1 MKIFLDNI
9 IFSLQHAGGIS
20 CVWANLIKQ
29 LLPMTAAE
37 LRFIEHKNAI
47 SNIERYKLDLAR
59 RGHLYA
65 MKNLNLSRFLSV
77 RIDNYNSP
85 FIFHSSYFRLC
96 DNPNAVNITTVHDL
110 IHEKGFYKG
119 LRRDINMYMKR
130 RAIINSDHIICV
142 SRNTRDDL
150 LHFYPDVNPKKV
162 TVVHNGVSEIDYFP
176 NYDCKISQLIPY
188 APRSFVLFIGK
199 REKYKNF
206 DIAVDGVAQC
216 DMNLV
221 VVGPELN
228 KKEQKLIAKKQCRC
242 MQIGYLP
249 VEQLNMLYN
258 TAYALA
264 YPSSYEGFG
273 LPVIEAQ
280 KAGCPVIAASCSS
293 IPEIYGNFTP
303 LLMKEPSTE
312 EFVKKVHMLQDSDLR
327 NKVIEQGLRNANRFS
342 WRKTAIETMK
352 VYRKALKNHSV
363 K

>member
-1 MKIFLDNI
+1 M
-9 IFSLQHAGGIS
+9 
-20 CVWANLIKQ
+20 
-29 LLPMTAAE
+29 
-37 LRFIEHKNAI
+37 
-47 SNIERYKLDLAR
+47 
-59 RGHLYA
+59 
-65 MKNLNLSRFLSV
+65 
-77 RIDNYNSP
+77 
-85 FIFHSSYFRLC
+85 
-96 DNPNAVNITTVHDL
+96 
-110 IHEKGFYKG
+110 
-119 LRRDINMYMKR
+119 
-130 RAIINSDHIICV
+130 
-142 SRNTRDDL
+142 
-150 LHFYPDVNPKKV
+150 
-162 TVVHNGVSEIDYFP
+162 
-176 NYDCKISQLIPY
+176 
-188 APRSFVLFIGK
+188 
-199 REKYKNF
+199 
-206 DIAVDGVAQC
+206 DGVAQC

>member
-9 IFSLQHAGGIS
+9 IFSLQHAGGTRS
-20 CVWANLIKQ
+20 RVRMANLIKQ

-37 LRFIEHKNAI
+37 LRFIEHENAI

-150 LHFYPDVNPKKV
+150 LHFYPDVNPKKS
-162 TVVHNGVSEIDYFP
+162 N
-176 NYDCKISQLIPY
+176 CRAQWC
-188 APRSFVLFIGK
+188 IG
-199 REKYKNF
+199 N
-206 DIAVDGVAQC
+206 
-216 DMNLV
+216 
-221 VVGPELN
+221 
-228 KKEQKLIAKKQCRC
+228 
-242 MQIGYLP
+242 
-249 VEQLNMLYN
+249 
-258 TAYALA
+258 
-264 YPSSYEGFG
+264 
-273 LPVIEAQ
+273 
-280 KAGCPVIAASCSS
+280 
-293 IPEIYGNFTP
+293 
-303 LLMKEPSTE
+303 
-312 EFVKKVHMLQDSDLR
+312 
-327 NKVIEQGLRNANRFS
+327 
-342 WRKTAIETMK
+342 
-352 VYRKALKNHSV
+352 
-363 K
+363 